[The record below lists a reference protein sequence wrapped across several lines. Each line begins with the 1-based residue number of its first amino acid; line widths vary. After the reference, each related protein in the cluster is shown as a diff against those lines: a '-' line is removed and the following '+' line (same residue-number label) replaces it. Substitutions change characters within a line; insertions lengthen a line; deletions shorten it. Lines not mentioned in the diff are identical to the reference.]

1 MRIGDFHQLH
11 LCRHTSKVMIMELRR
26 ITTRESAAPCQ
37 ELSNEYMEWLAERLS
52 DSFGIVLPEAEIEEL
67 HAELRAQADLLFR
80 DPGRL
85 YLGYVESEPVSLGL
99 LKPVGDGEGELKRM
113 FVRPEYRGRGFGST
127 MLHRLIDDA
136 RELGY
141 ERLRLETFP
150 FMESAVALYRKNG
163 FQDAPAFEGFE
174 GASHGVGD
182 VEMFMTLDL
191 A

>member
-1 MRIGDFHQLH
+1 
-11 LCRHTSKVMIMELRR
+11 MELRR
-26 ITTRESAAPCQ
+26 ITDRESAAPCQ
-37 ELSNEYMEWLAERLS
+37 ELSNEYMAWLAGEIA

-67 HAELRAQADLLFR
+67 HADLRAQVEVLFR

-85 YLGYVESEPVSLGL
+85 YLGYVDSEAVALGL

-113 FVRPEYRGRGFGST
+113 FVRPAHRGRGFGSE
-127 MLHRLIDDA
+127 MLHRLVDDA

-150 FMESAVALYRKNG
+150 FMESAIALYRKNG
-163 FQDAPAFEGFE
+163 FRDAPAFDGFE

>member
-1 MRIGDFHQLH
+1 
-11 LCRHTSKVMIMELRR
+11 MELRR
-26 ITTRESAAPCQ
+26 ITTRESAGPCQ
-37 ELSNEYMEWLAERLS
+37 ELSNEYMDWLAGQVT
-52 DSFGIVLPEAEIEEL
+52 DSFGIALSEAEIEEL
-67 HAELRAQADLLFR
+67 HADLRAQAEVLFH

-85 YLGYVESEPVSLGL
+85 YLGYVGSEPVGLGL
-99 LKPVGDGEGELKRM
+99 LKPVAEREGELKRM
-113 FVRPEYRGRGFGST
+113 FVRPAFRGRGFGSI

-150 FMESAVALYRKNG
+150 FMESAIALYRRNG
-163 FQDAPAFEGFE
+163 FRDAPSFDGFE

>member
-1 MRIGDFHQLH
+1 M
-11 LCRHTSKVMIMELRR
+11 SMELRR

-37 ELSNEYMEWLAERLS
+37 ELSNEYMDWLAGQVT

-67 HAELRAQADLLFR
+67 HADLRAQAEVLFH

-85 YLGYVESEPVSLGL
+85 YLGYVESDPVSLGL
-99 LKPVGDGEGELKRM
+99 LKPVEEGEGELKRM
-113 FVRPEYRGRGFGST
+113 FVRPAYRGRGFGSM
-127 MLHRLIDDA
+127 MLHRLVDDA

-150 FMESAVALYRKNG
+150 FMESAIALYRKNG
-163 FQDAPAFEGFE
+163 FEDAPAFDGFE

>member
-1 MRIGDFHQLH
+1 M
-11 LCRHTSKVMIMELRR
+11 SMELRR
-26 ITTRESAAPCQ
+26 ITNRESAAPCQ
-37 ELSNEYMEWLAERLS
+37 ELSNEYMDWLAGQVR

-67 HAELRAQADLLFR
+67 HADLRAQAEVLFH

-99 LKPVGDGEGELKRM
+99 LKPVGEGEGELKRM
-113 FVRPEYRGRGFGST
+113 FVRPAYRGRGFGST
-127 MLHRLIDDA
+127 MLHRLVADA

-150 FMESAVALYRKNG
+150 FMESAIALYRKNG
-163 FQDAPAFEGFE
+163 FQDAPAFDGFE